1 MAIDTIWEKAPYVN
15 QAAFSPDGKQL
26 LVAGAGDAFDGIGRN
41 IKQGQISNSYDGQ
54 LFLYD
59 LASRKASPLTKD
71 FNPNV
76 IDAVWN
82 RFNGQIYILCEDE
95 DYQRIYT
102 CDPANGKIKQVAA
115 SEDIIMSYA
124 LADNAPVL
132 FYYGQ
137 SASNANRLYAYDLK
151 GGKNRLVYD
160 LSQDKLKDIA
170 LGEVHDWN
178 FKSDDGTTIQGR
190 YYLPPHFDPN
200 KKYPTL
206 LFCEGGP
213 QSPVSQFCLTV
224 GICRLWLLTTISWL
238 PRTAVAFPVSVW
250 SGTNRSAATMEA
262 SA

>member
-1 MAIDTIWEKAPYVN
+1 MEEVPKPTSDRVYTSLPHSRNSLYKLDLQTMAIDTIWEKAPYVN

-26 LVAGAGDAFDGIGRN
+26 LVAGAGDAFDGIGQN

-76 IDAVWN
+76 IDAGWN

-137 SASNANRLYAYDLK
+137 SASNANRLYASDNLRYHDS
-151 GGKNRLVYD
+151 RHPPARIPR
-160 LSQDKLKDIA
+160 SF
-170 LGEVHDWN
+170 LGSSRRRTSGYFPRWVR
-178 FKSDDGTTIQGR
+178 SYR
-190 YYLPPHFDPN
+190 R
-200 KKYPTL
+200 
-206 LFCEGGP
+206 
-213 QSPVSQFCLTV
+213 
-224 GICRLWLLTTISWL
+224 CRE
-238 PRTAVAFPVSVW
+238 
-250 SGTNRSAATMEA
+250 ATGA
-262 SA
+262 GS